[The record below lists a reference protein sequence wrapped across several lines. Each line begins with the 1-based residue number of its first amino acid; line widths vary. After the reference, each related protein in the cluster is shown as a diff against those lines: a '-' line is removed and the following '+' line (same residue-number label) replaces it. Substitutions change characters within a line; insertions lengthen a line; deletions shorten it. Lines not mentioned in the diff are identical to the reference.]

1 MAPVGKLYGAA
12 GNPRFRRTYA
22 TAKAA
27 GVEVE
32 VVPCVMDGSWK
43 TEEFLKKFPLGYLPA
58 FEGKDGFKLQESG
71 AIADYLGGLNPE
83 SGIVPTDAEKLADV
97 RQWQYFADQELF
109 VKSAPAF
116 YMLIGR
122 IPYSKPAFDA
132 IIAAVTQRL
141 EVLNAELLRKTFIVG
156 ERLTIADIFLASALL
171 FIFST
176 TIDATIRAKVPN
188 VVRYFNTIIN
198 HPKIADVFAE
208 PAVELL
214 QEPAVFKG
222 QSKKKE
228 EKKEKAPKAEKP
240 KAEKAPKA
248 KKEAEEDL
256 APPPDVPAEPKAKN
270 PLDSLPKSNFNLE
283 EFKRQYSNL
292 DTRGA
297 GGSLEWFYN
306 NFDKEGFS
314 VWRID
319 FLYNEDL
326 TMTFMSANQI
336 GGLFARW
343 EASRKYLFGSVGVLG
358 KTNDS
363 IITGVLVLRG
373 QDADP
378 VVSVAPDWESYKFTR
393 MDLDKPEDKEFF
405 EGAMAWDLKVG
416 DKEWADGK
424 NFK

>member
-1 MAPVGKLYGAA
+1 
-12 GNPRFRRTYA
+12 
-22 TAKAA
+22 
-27 GVEVE
+27 
-32 VVPCVMDGSWK
+32 
-43 TEEFLKKFPLGYLPA
+43 
-58 FEGKDGFKLQESG
+58 
-71 AIADYLGGLNPE
+71 
-83 SGIVPTDAEKLADV
+83 
-97 RQWQYFADQELF
+97 
-109 VKSAPAF
+109 
-116 YMLIGR
+116 MLIGR
-122 IPYSKPAFDA
+122 LPYSKPTFDGV
-132 IIAAVTQRL
+132 IAAVVQRL
-141 EVLNAELLRKTFIVG
+141 EVLNAELLRKTFLVG
-156 ERLTIADIFLASALL
+156 ERLTIADIFVGSALA

-176 TIDATIRAKVPN
+176 TIDATIRAKIPN

-208 PAVELL
+208 PKVELL

-222 QSKKKE
+222 ASK
-228 EKKEKAPKAEKP
+228 EKKEKAPKADKP

-248 KKEAEEDL
+248 KKEKEEDL
-256 APPPDVPAEPKAKN
+256 APPADVPAEPKAKN
-270 PLDSLPKSNFNLE
+270 PLDSLPKSSFNLE

-326 TMTFMSANQI
+326 TMTFMSANQV

-343 EASRKYLFGSVGVLG
+343 EASRKYLFASVGVLG
-358 KTNDS
+358 ETNNS
-363 IITGVLVLRG
+363 IITGALVLRG
-373 QDADP
+373 QEADP

-393 MDLDKPEDKEFF
+393 LDLDKPEDKEFF
-405 EGAMAWDLKVG
+405 EGAMAWDLKVDG
-416 DKEWADGK
+416 KEWADGK

>member
-1 MAPVGKLYGAA
+1 MLTNSV
-12 GNPRFRRTYA
+12 
-22 TAKAA
+22 
-27 GVEVE
+27 
-32 VVPCVMDGSWK
+32 
-43 TEEFLKKFPLGYLPA
+43 
-58 FEGKDGFKLQESG
+58 
-71 AIADYLGGLNPE
+71 GGLNPE
-83 SGIVPTDAEKLADV
+83 SGIVPTEAEKLADV
-97 RQWQYFADQELF
+97 RQWQYFADQEIL
-109 VKSAPAF
+109 VKSVPAF

-132 IIAAVTQRL
+132 IITAVTQRL
-141 EVLNAELLRKTFIVG
+141 ETLNQALLRQTFIVG
-156 ERLTIADIFLASALL
+156 ERLTIADIFLGSALL
-171 FIFST
+171 FAFST

-198 HPKIADVFAE
+198 HPKIASVFAE
-208 PAVELL
+208 PKVELL

-222 QSKKKE
+222 QPKEKK

-256 APPPDVPAEPKAKN
+256 APPADVPEEPKAKN
-270 PLDSLPKSNFNLE
+270 PLDSLPKSSFNLE

-292 DTRGA
+292 DTRGP
-297 GGSLEWFYN
+297 GGSLEWFDK

-343 EASRKYLFGSVGVLG
+343 EASRKYLFASVGVLG

-363 IITGVLVLRG
+363 IISGALVLRG
-373 QDADP
+373 QEAEP

-393 MDLDKPEDKEFF
+393 LDLSKPEDKEFF
-405 EGAMAWDLKVG
+405 DGAMAWDLKVG